1 MTEWSAWQAYITLK
15 DHKENFTTALP
26 CRLINPAKSNIG
38 VISKS
43 ILDRILADIQRK
55 LQVNMWENTNAV
67 TKWFTQLPQKQRCT
81 FISFDIVDFYP
92 SITEELLKN
101 ALDFARRY
109 TSISQEETE
118 IIFHARKSML
128 FGLEKEWVKKGT
140 GLFDV
145 PMGCYDG
152 AEICG
157 LIGTFALAT
166 LVERLNKGSIGLY
179 RDDGLAAFWGVSGRE
194 ADRIRK
200 DIIKIFADLGLK
212 ITIQINLKVINYL
225 DITLNLHTGKYYPY
239 RKPNDRP
246 LYINHQSNH
255 PPKIIENIPSSVSRR
270 LTDISSDRT
279 VFEEAKPLYN
289 DALRESGYNKGVQ
302 YLENRKA
309 GKKRKNRPRNITWFN
324 PPYSQNVATN
334 VGRKFR
340 SLVKKHFPKK
350 SKLHKIF
357 NTNTLKLSY
366 CCMPNMA
373 AIIKQH
379 NNTIRGKRSSTEQ
392 NTSARTCNCRVKN
405 QCPLNGSCLTES
417 IVYKATV
424 DTEEDQKE
432 YTGLTAT
439 TFKTR
444 YNSHQQSI
452 NNQKYQN
459 STALSKHIWSLKD
472 NNVPYS
478 IKWSVQKKATAYKN
492 TTGKCN
498 LCVAEKVAI
507 IKADKTKSLNKRTEL
522 VSKCRHENRFY
533 LNKFSP
539 TEF

>member
-1 MTEWSAWQAYITLK
+1 M
-15 DHKENFTTALP
+15 
-26 CRLINPAKSNIG
+26 
-38 VISKS
+38 
-43 ILDRILADIQRK
+43 
-55 LQVNMWENTNAV
+55 
-67 TKWFTQLPQKQRCT
+67 
-81 FISFDIVDFYP
+81 
-92 SITEELLKN
+92 
-101 ALDFARRY
+101 
-109 TSISQEETE
+109 
-118 IIFHARKSML
+118 
-128 FGLEKEWVKKGT
+128 
-140 GLFDV
+140 

-200 DIIKIFADLGLK
+200 DIKIFADLGLK

-289 DALRESGYNKGVQ
+289 DALRESGYNKGEQ

-392 NTSARTCNCRVKN
+392 NTSARTCHWRVKN
-405 QCPLNGSCLTES
+405 RCPLNGSCLTES
-417 IVYKATV
+417 IVY
-424 DTEEDQKE
+424 
-432 YTGLTAT
+432 
-439 TFKTR
+439 
-444 YNSHQQSI
+444 
-452 NNQKYQN
+452 
-459 STALSKHIWSLKD
+459 
-472 NNVPYS
+472 
-478 IKWSVQKKATAYKN
+478 
-492 TTGKCN
+492 
-498 LCVAEKVAI
+498 
-507 IKADKTKSLNKRTEL
+507 
-522 VSKCRHENRFY
+522 
-533 LNKFSP
+533 
-539 TEF
+539 